1 MSLLTKM
8 TGINELMWGR
18 PAPLALVLA
27 ALAAAVILTLF
38 LYRRQRGLPG
48 RIRTGLAAARLI
60 VLLLVVAA
68 LFEPMAA
75 IQRTQQVKRR
85 LAVLVDVSES
95 MSIKDQRKRPADVI
109 EAAVALGML
118 PASETDDIQKA
129 SMALGTKQREAIAE
143 ASSARWEYRYGTTHG
158 SCCCWSR

>member
-1 MSLLTKM
+1 MNWLTKI
-8 TGINELMWGR
+8 TGIKALMWGR
-18 PAPLALVLA
+18 PAPLVLVVA
-27 ALAAAVILTLF
+27 ALAAAVVLTLF
-38 LYRRQRGLPG
+38 LYRRQSGLPG
-48 RIRTGLAAARLI
+48 SIRAGLAVARLI
-60 VLLLVVAA
+60 VLLLLVAV

-118 PASETDDIQKA
+118 PAAETGDMQKA
-129 SMALGTKQREAIAE
+129 SMALGAKQR
-143 ASSARWEYRYGTTHG
+143 
-158 SCCCWSR
+158 